1 MDATSIAIIVV
12 TTITAI
18 AFKWFLFR
26 RIRRWM
32 DADLIKGL
40 AGDNQALLVHL
51 QQQLADLQAAGTPRS
66 QIHEKLE
73 QMAAGFEPAPSKQP
87 ASEQNV

>member
-1 MDATSIAIIVV
+1 MDATSIIIIVIA
-12 TTITAI
+12 TITAI

-40 AGDNQALLVHL
+40 AGNNPAKLAYL
-51 QQQLADLQAAGTPRS
+51 QTQLSDLQAAGTRRTTV
-66 QIHEKLE
+66 HEKLE
-73 QMAAGFEPAPSKQP
+73 QLAADFEQKP
-87 ASEQNV
+87 

>member
-1 MDATSIAIIVV
+1 MDATSIIIIVIATV
-12 TTITAI
+12 TAI

-40 AGDNQALLVHL
+40 AGDNPAKLAYL
-51 QQQLADLQAAGTPRS
+51 QTQLTQLQDASTPRATL
-66 QIHEKLE
+66 HEKLE
-73 QMAAGFEPAPSKQP
+73 QLAADFEQKP
-87 ASEQNV
+87 

>member
-1 MDATSIAIIVV
+1 MDATSIFIIVI

-40 AGDNQALLVHL
+40 AAGNDSKHQYL
-51 QQQLADLQAAGTPRS
+51 QEKLAEMQAAGLPRAK
-66 QIHEKLE
+66 QHAALE
-73 QMAAGFEPAPSKQP
+73 QLAEGFEQKP
-87 ASEQNV
+87 

>member
-1 MDATSIAIIVV
+1 MDSTSIFIIVV
-12 TTITAI
+12 STVLAI

-40 AGDNQALLVHL
+40 AAGDAAKLTYL
-51 QQQLADLQAAGTPRS
+51 QEQLTKLQAAGVPRA
-66 QIHEKLE
+66 QQHEKLE
-73 QMAAGFEPAPSKQP
+73 QLAERF
-87 ASEQNV
+87 EQNA